1 MLNKK
6 KIPKDFYQNIN
17 VTEIAVQLLG
27 KQLFTNIN
35 GELTGGIIVETE
47 AYNGITDKASHA
59 YGGRFTDR
67 TKTMY
72 KEGGVSYV
80 YLCYG
85 IHYLFNVVTGPLN
98 CPQAVLI
105 RAIEPLIGLDIMLR
119 RRNMTTFKPA
129 VCSGPGALSKALGIT
144 KGLNDEDLGGNE
156 IWIEEVDCDVYSQK
170 VLAAKRIGVDYAQE
184 DALLPWRFYV
194 EGNKFVSRIPKN
206 QF

>member
-6 KIPKDFYQNIN
+6 KISKDFYQNIN

-105 RAIEPLIGLDIMLR
+105 RAIEPLVGLDIMLR

-144 KGLNDEDLGGNE
+144 KGLNDEDLGGSE
-156 IWIEEVDCDVYSQK
+156 IWIEDVDCDVYSQK
-170 VLAAKRIGVDYAQE
+170 VLTAKRIGVDYAQE

-194 EGNKFVSRIPKN
+194 EGNKFVSRIPKHP
-206 QF
+206 F

>member
-17 VTEIAVQLLG
+17 VTETAVQLLG

-105 RAIEPLIGLDIMLR
+105 RAIEPLVGLDIMLR

-156 IWIEEVDCDVYSQK
+156 IWIEDVDCDVYSQK
-170 VLAAKRIGVDYAQE
+170 VLTAKRIGVDYAQE

-194 EGNKFVSRIPKN
+194 EGNKFVSRIQKK

>member
-1 MLNKK
+1 L
-6 KIPKDFYQNIN
+6 
-17 VTEIAVQLLG
+17 
-27 KQLFTNIN
+27 KQKH
-35 GELTGGIIVETE
+35 
-47 AYNGITDKASHA
+47 NGITDKASHA

-105 RAIEPLIGLDIMLR
+105 RAIEPLVGLDIMLR

-156 IWIEEVDCDVYSQK
+156 IWIEDVDCDIYAQK
-170 VLAAKRIGVDYAQE
+170 VLTAKRIGVDYAQE

-194 EGNKFVSRIPKN
+194 ERNKFVSRIPKN

>member
-59 YGGRFTDR
+59 YGGRFTER

-105 RAIEPLIGLDIMLR
+105 RAIEPLVGLDIMLE

-144 KGLNDEDLGGNE
+144 KSLNDKDLRGNE
-156 IWIEEVDCDVYSQK
+156 IWIEDVDCSVYSQK
-170 VLAAKRIGVDYAQE
+170 VQTAKRIGVDYAQE

-194 EGNKFVSRIPKN
+194 EGNKFVSRISKK

>member
-105 RAIEPLIGLDIMLR
+105 RAIEPLVGLDIMLR

-144 KGLNDEDLGGNE
+144 KGLNDEDLGGDK
-156 IWIEEVDCDVYSQK
+156 IWIEDVDCDVYSQK
-170 VLAAKRIGVDYAQE
+170 VLTAKRIGVDYAQE

-194 EGNKFVSRIPKN
+194 EGNKFVSRIPKK
-206 QF
+206 

>member
-27 KQLFTNIN
+27 KQLVTNIN

-59 YGGRFTDR
+59 YGGRFTER

-85 IHYLFNVVTGPLN
+85 IHYLFNCCHWAFKLPTGST
-98 CPQAVLI
+98 
-105 RAIEPLIGLDIMLR
+105 D
-119 RRNMTTFKPA
+119 
-129 VCSGPGALSKALGIT
+129 
-144 KGLNDEDLGGNE
+144 
-156 IWIEEVDCDVYSQK
+156 
-170 VLAAKRIGVDYAQE
+170 
-184 DALLPWRFYV
+184 
-194 EGNKFVSRIPKN
+194 
-206 QF
+206 